1 MGVHLL
7 SGCSGNP
14 EYLVQLV
21 EDVSDPGE
29 AGVAVHHLHEDAAG
43 PPHIQTG
50 SDCQLSVKPCTNLI
64 IEMKLPIRDPNNTKE
79 ELKCV
84 FCFFYLV
91 V

>member
-1 MGVHLL
+1 MGTSQKMAAHLLWVRKFKLRTINFGCADANANKKLSILGVHLL

-43 PPHIQTG
+43 PPHIQT
-50 SDCQLSVKPCTNLI
+50 
-64 IEMKLPIRDPNNTKE
+64 E
-79 ELKCV
+79 
-84 FCFFYLV
+84 
-91 V
+91 